1 MRGVDETST
10 RIPQDTELAEIDLE
24 REGGADLM
32 AQGIDLP
39 DEEGHL
45 DLDLEREA
53 PMIGEDGQDLEIKGA
68 KEGTQGHEKED
79 SIEGDLDLIKGTNI
93 GEDDLNHLKFGESES
108 KLSLKLVK
116 FTRVESHQ
124 LKNSGFS

>member
-1 MRGVDETST
+1 MRGVEETST

-93 GEDDLNHLKFGESES
+93 GEDNLNHL
-108 KLSLKLVK
+108 
-116 FTRVESHQ
+116 
-124 LKNSGFS
+124 